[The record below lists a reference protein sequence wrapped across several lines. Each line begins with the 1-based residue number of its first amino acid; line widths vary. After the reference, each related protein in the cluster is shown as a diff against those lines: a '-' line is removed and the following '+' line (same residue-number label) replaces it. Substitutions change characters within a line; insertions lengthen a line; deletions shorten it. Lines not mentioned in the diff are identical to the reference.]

1 MCVRLNNLIQL
12 KELYNYIYQSFK
24 TQMQN
29 LKQDYIEKILK
40 RKSENSKTSSTNGF
54 SINYFKKLLANSIHE
69 NNLKIN
75 NISFKLNQ
83 TSNGLVQLLVYRVNI
98 WVKRIISCY
107 DIFCFCFNYSSI
119 YFVRN
124 QSTCLCR
131 KNLIYIR

>member
-75 NISFKLNQ
+75 NISLKLNQ
-83 TSNGLVQLLVYRVNI
+83 ISNGLVQLLVYRVNI

-107 DIFCFCFNYSSI
+107 DIFLLLF
-119 YFVRN
+119 
-124 QSTCLCR
+124 
-131 KNLIYIR
+131 